1 VLDGSLDPFNVEGY
15 PRAIVFLHAVI
26 GLFILRWKLPY
37 AGRPFKIWL
46 LIVVFFLIG
55 QSFLLV
61 APFLLPKNG
70 KGDTSKSYW
79 AYPLVGIGAMMAGAL
94 YYAVLVYIMPK
105 LGGIPRKRRKSCLLI
120 VRTL

>member
-15 PRAIVFLHAVI
+15 PRAIVFLLAVI

-37 AGRPFKIWL
+37 AGGPFKIWL
-46 LIVVFFLIG
+46 LIGVFFLIG

-70 KGDTSKSYW
+70 KGDTSKPYC
-79 AYPLVGIGAMMAGAL
+79 AYPLVGIGGMMTGAL
-94 YYAVLVYIMPK
+94 YYAVLVYIMPEVGEVYLEK
-105 LGGIPRKRRKSCLLI
+105 GESRAY
-120 VRTL
+120 